1 MIIVGSYL
9 HIIFWT
15 CLIPVIY
22 TYLVYPL
29 FTIGA
34 AARKKHINPKQEKEY
49 PFISILIAAYNEEL
63 VIDNKIKSILNS
75 SYPAEKLEIIIGTDQ
90 CSDRTNEIIE
100 TYTNQYKNLHHI
112 PFKERSGKIKI
123 INSLYDRAI
132 GDVLILT
139 DANVIFTEDTL
150 AQMTR
155 HFSNPNVGLVDS
167 HMKNFGMNETGIS
180 IPEKSYISIEGQLK
194 NAEGLL
200 WGAMMG
206 PFGGCFAIRKT
217 LFTKVPD
224 TYLVDDFF
232 LNMCVL
238 EKGKSCINEPKA
250 IVYEDVSNDLKTEFK
265 RKVRISAGN
274 FQNLRHFFSL
284 LFKFNKI
291 SFVFFSHK
299 VLRWTSPFL
308 LLTSLIVLTM
318 IYKDSLLNQILLFGY
333 LSSFAIVLIDLLLS
347 KLGVHL
353 KAFRYMTH
361 FISMNTALFIGFF
374 KFLKG
379 SENSIWQR
387 TERLQQ

>member
-1 MIIVGSYL
+1 MEPYL

-22 TYLVYPL
+22 TYLVYPV
-29 FTIGA
+29 FTILIA
-34 AARKKHINPKQEKEY
+34 NSKKQVIPKQNKEY
-49 PFISILIAAYNEEL
+49 PSISILIAAYNEEL
-63 VIDNKIKSILNS
+63 VIENKIKSILSS
-75 SYPAEKLEIIIGTDQ
+75 SYPEEKMEIIIGTDQ
-90 CSDRTNEIIE
+90 CSDRTNEIVEQYVYKIE
-100 TYTNQYKNLHHI
+100 NLYHI
-112 PFKERSGKIKI
+112 PFNERSGKIKI
-123 INSLYDRAI
+123 INSLYDRAK

-139 DANVIFTEDTL
+139 DANVIFTEDTVS
-150 AQMTR
+150 QMTH
-155 HFSNPNVGLVDS
+155 HFANCDIGLVDS

-200 WGAMMG
+200 WGTMMG
-206 PFGGCFAIRKT
+206 PFGGCFAIRKA
-217 LFTKVPD
+217 LFTKVPE

-238 EKGKSCINEPKA
+238 EKGKICINEPKA

-265 RKVRISAGN
+265 RKIRISAGN
-274 FQNLRHFFSL
+274 FQNLSHFFSA

-299 VLRWTSPFL
+299 VLRWISPFL
-308 LLTSLIVLTM
+308 LLISFVILILT
-318 IYKDSLLNQILLFGY
+318 YKESSLNQFLFFAY
-333 LSSFAIVLIDLLLS
+333 LSSVTIVLIDLFLS

-353 KAFRYMTH
+353 KTFRYMTH
-361 FISMNTALFIGFF
+361 FISMNIALFIGFF

-379 SENSIWQR
+379 SKNSIWQR

>member
-1 MIIVGSYL
+1 MGPYL

-15 CLIPVIY
+15 CLSPVIY
-22 TYLVYPL
+22 TYLVYPM
-29 FTIGA
+29 FTILI
-34 AARKKHINPKQEKEY
+34 ARSKKQVIPIQNQEY
-49 PFISILIAAYNEEL
+49 PSISILIAAYNEEL
-63 VIDNKIKSILNS
+63 VIENKIKSILNS
-75 SYPAEKLEIIIGTDQ
+75 SYPKEKIEIIIGTDQ
-90 CSDRTNEIIE
+90 CSDRTNAIVE
-100 TYTNQYKNLHHI
+100 QYVKQNENLYHI
-112 PFKERSGKIKI
+112 PFNERSGKIKI
-123 INSLYDRAI
+123 INSLYERAK

-139 DANVIFTEDTL
+139 DANVIFTQETL
-150 AQMTR
+150 SQMTL
-155 HFSNPNVGLVDS
+155 HFDSPDVGLVDS
-167 HMKNFGMNETGIS
+167 QMKNFGMNETGIS

-200 WGAMMG
+200 WGTMMG

-238 EKGKSCINEPKA
+238 QKGKLCINEPKA

-265 RKVRISAGN
+265 RKIRISAGN
-274 FQNLRHFFSL
+274 FQNLRHFFSS

-308 LLTSLIVLTM
+308 LLTSFMILILT
-318 IYKDSLLNQILLFGY
+318 YKESALNQILFFAY
-333 LSSFAIVLIDLLLS
+333 LSSITIVILDLCLS
-347 KLGVHL
+347 KVGVHI

-361 FISMNTALFIGFF
+361 FISMNAALLIGFF

-379 SENSIWQR
+379 SKNSVWQR